1 MRIDDLKKVYQAR
14 PFKPFIIR
22 VADGREYKVIHP
34 EFLAFSSSG
43 RSLVVS
49 TPEDVFE
56 IIDTMMIASLHV
68 GNGESN

>member
-22 VADGREYKVIHP
+22 VADGREYQVAHP
-34 EFLAFSSSG
+34 EFMAISPSG
-43 RSLVVS
+43 RSLVVY

-56 IIDTMMIASLHV
+56 VIDTMMIASLHV